1 MKSNINLESL
11 ESERKINK
19 AILFYKIQNNLV
31 DVTLY
36 LCQAAH
42 FPGKFTLIHCRTTAI
57 RDPLYHT
64 ASLWGTHYQW
74 HQPPQS
80 HLKPSRPVHQVSWY
94 IYIRPEHNFSS
105 QPTAQQLSWLCT
117 LHSTTHTLWRWRA
130 DLTTHPDVYDG
141 RRTWTYTCTS
151 GL

>member
-36 LCQAAH
+36 LRQAAH

-80 HLKPSRPVHQVSWY
+80 HLKPSRPVHQVAETSIPDRTELFY
-94 IYIRPEHNFSS
+94 STYLTTTF
-105 QPTAQQLSWLCT
+105 LT
-117 LHSTTHTLWRWRA
+117 LHSTQHNPHTLTMESRSDYSSSWCVQWPA
-130 DLTTHPDVYDG
+130 DLNLRLHQ
-141 RRTWTYTCTS
+141 
-151 GL
+151 L